1 MFQPIMIHSDV
12 HNCGQKSAPKGCEVL
27 HQQPIEPVLGRTM
40 WVPHQEQQINN
51 KHMTDSKQNGS
62 NQEKVAFNRT
72 RIGVQPR
79 NIQGQTLLQLKPKK
93 Q

>member
-1 MFQPIMIHSDV
+1 MRSF
-12 HNCGQKSAPKGCEVL
+12 
-27 HQQPIEPVLGRTM
+27 HQEPIEPVLGRTM

-51 KHMTDSKQNGS
+51 KNMTDSKQNGS

-93 Q
+93 HSYDPGSNWDTLFEF